1 MCILHIYTNIYI
13 YNIHKYMHYIYLPF
27 FSHSP
32 FWAFIFFNYIAAIFV
47 SLAALK
53 SAGGDE

>member
-1 MCILHIYTNIYI
+1 
-13 YNIHKYMHYIYLPF
+13 MHIYLPF

-32 FWAFIFFNYIAAIFV
+32 FWAFIFFSHVAAIFV